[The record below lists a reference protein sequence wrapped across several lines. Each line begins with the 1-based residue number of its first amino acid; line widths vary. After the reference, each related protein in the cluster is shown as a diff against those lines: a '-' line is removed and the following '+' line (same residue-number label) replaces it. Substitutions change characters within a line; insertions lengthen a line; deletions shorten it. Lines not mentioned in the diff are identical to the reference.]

1 MGSKTSIVTMAASL
15 IPKPLQE
22 LVQDGSLCVVP
33 ETHIVPPEER
43 ARPERSDN
51 DYVAPDLPLIDMEGV
66 DGERRGVV
74 LRQIQKACEDWG
86 FFQVQNH
93 GVPLSL
99 LKRMQEAAAGFFDRP
114 WEEKMSYRLKDEEDT
129 IKSQGYGSKDSPKQG
144 LPSNWGDQLQHEVF
158 PLSARNYDLWPTNP
172 SSFR

>member
-1 MGSKTSIVTMAASL
+1 MQSFDFVTMAASQL
-15 IPKPLQE
+15 PKPLQE

-33 ETHIVPPEER
+33 ETHILPPEER
-43 ARPERSDN
+43 AGPERSDD
-51 DYVAPDLPLIDMEGV
+51 DYVGPDLPVIDMEGV

-86 FFQVQNH
+86 FFQVKNH

-99 LKRMQEAAAGFFDRP
+99 LKRMQEAATGFFNRP
-114 WEEKMSYRLKDEEDT
+114 WEEKMSYRLKGEEQAV
-129 IKSQGYGSKDSPKQG
+129 KSQGYGSKSAPKQG
-144 LPSNWGDQLQHEVF
+144 LASNWGDQLQHEVF